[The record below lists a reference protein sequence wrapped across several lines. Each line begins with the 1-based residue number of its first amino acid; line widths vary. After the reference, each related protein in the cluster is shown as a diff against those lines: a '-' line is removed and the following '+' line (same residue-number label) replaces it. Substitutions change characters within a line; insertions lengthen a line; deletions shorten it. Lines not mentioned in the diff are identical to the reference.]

1 MKRSAKPGQ
10 NAAVEEL
17 QAFVEENKPLS
28 TKSKKS
34 QNDEKNEDEDEIDD
48 FVVEEDEEEEEE
60 DEEEKIGREKGIEEK
75 DEDSNSSKKAAI
87 KSANGTKREASL
99 GLKQEKRVHINES
112 DFSLEED
119 SILESRSKKRTV
131 VISDSD

>member
-60 DEEEKIGREKGIEEK
+60 KKEKEKGIEEK
-75 DEDSNSSKKAAI
+75 DEDSNRSKKAAI

>member
-48 FVVEEDEEEEEE
+48 FVVEENEEEEEKK
-60 DEEEKIGREKGIEEK
+60 EKEKGIEEK
-75 DEDSNSSKKAAI
+75 DEDSNRSKKAAI

>member
-60 DEEEKIGREKGIEEK
+60 NKETETGIEEK
-75 DEDSNSSKKAAI
+75 DEDSNRSKKAAI

>member
-1 MKRSAKPGQ
+1 MMDNTKIDRINTLAHKAKSVG
-10 NAAVEEL
+10 L
-17 QAFVEENKPLS
+17 
-28 TKSKKS
+28 T
-34 QNDEKNEDEDEIDD
+34 
-48 FVVEEDEEEEEE
+48 
-60 DEEEKIGREKGIEEK
+60 EEEKKEKEKGIEEK
-75 DEDSNSSKKAAI
+75 DEDSNRSKKAAI

>member
-48 FVVEEDEEEEEE
+48 FVVEEDEEEEEK
-60 DEEEKIGREKGIEEK
+60 EEEKNGTEKGIKEK
-75 DEDSNSSKKAAI
+75 DEASNSSKKAAI

>member
-1 MKRSAKPGQ
+1 MKRAAKPGQ
-10 NAAVEEL
+10 NTAIEEL

-28 TKSKKS
+28 TKSKES
-34 QNDEKNEDEDEIDD
+34 QKEGKHG
-48 FVVEEDEEEEEE
+48 DEEENDDFEVEEE
-60 DEEEKIGREKGIEEK
+60 ESDTEEEKNGREDKGE
-75 DEDSNSSKKAAI
+75 SSKGSKETVI
-87 KSANGTKREASL
+87 KPMNGTKRESSV
-99 GLKQEKRVHINES
+99 GLKQEKRVRTNDS